1 MAGNQLNQRI
11 WDGVNTRLNVKWS
24 LSENNY
30 VVKCTLIHTEDWVL
44 RYINRIPVLLYEY
57 KTKKL
62 NKFTICILRDYK
74 VGLYLIAALAAIVV
88 RCKEMKLAITV
99 GLWHCVALDLVV
111 SNPINVI
118 KCLTWVA
125 SEWNMRAC
133 LVWISK
139 FSLWRYLVFNYVHLN
154 CNIIYILYVH
164 PRVPGYMQW
173 WIFVCES
180 CLCISCGMAD
190 IQWCQGCVWL
200 NKSVRSRV
208 WRAMDSPRDWAVTYI
223 KTDVYHYIY
232 MYITY
237 TWMLHAYMHDAH
249 VHAHTCMHARMH
261 AHIHSHAHMHA
272 HW

>member
-1 MAGNQLNQRI
+1 
-11 WDGVNTRLNVKWS
+11 
-24 LSENNY
+24 
-30 VVKCTLIHTEDWVL
+30 
-44 RYINRIPVLLYEY
+44 
-57 KTKKL
+57 
-62 NKFTICILRDYK
+62 
-74 VGLYLIAALAAIVV
+74 
-88 RCKEMKLAITV
+88 MKLAITV

-223 KTDVYHYIY
+223 NNLRLIHYIY
-232 MYITY
+232 MNIAFTLE
-237 TWMLHAYMHDAH
+237 MLHAFTCIIPMCIFITHCLH
-249 VHAHTCMHARMH
+249 VTELRAMNNIFQFIWLDLYARTL
-261 AHIHSHAHMHA
+261 IIVLSRT
-272 HW
+272 